1 MPLNRFKSFLRPR
14 LKRPYHRLRRF
25 LFETLGDP
33 RFSRPALNGLDD
45 KLSKYLNYRDGFF
58 IEAGANDGY
67 SQSNTYYLEK
77 FLGWTGILVE
87 GIPELYHSCRRLRK
101 KSAVHHCALVSGEFK
116 APQVRM
122 HYANLMSLVDGALKS
137 EALQAAHLGRGLEL
151 QKISG
156 THPVT
161 VPARTLQSILDE
173 YSPPPRIDFLSL
185 DVEGYELEVLKG
197 LDLRKYR
204 PTYILV
210 EARFFEEVHAYL
222 EPFYELAE
230 QLTDSDF
237 LYSCSSPQAS

>member
-14 LKRPYHRLRRF
+14 LKRPYHRLRRA
-25 LFETLGDP
+25 LFEAIGDP
-33 RFSRPALNGLDD
+33 RYSRPALNGLDE
-45 KLSKYLNYRDGFF
+45 KLSKYLNYRGGFF

-101 KSAVHHCALVSGEFK
+101 KSAVRHCALVSGEFK
-116 APQVRM
+116 APQARM

-137 EALQAAHLGRGLEL
+137 EALQAAHIRRGLEL
-151 QKISG
+151 QKLSG

-173 YSPPPRIDFLSL
+173 YSPAPEIDFFSL
-185 DVEGYELEVLKG
+185 DVEGYELEVLQG

-204 PTYILV
+204 PAFILV
-210 EARFFEEVHAYL
+210 EVRFFEDVHAYL
-222 EPFYELAE
+222 KPFYELVE

-237 LYSCSSPQAS
+237 LYRRTPLQAT